1 MSEPFWQEGLRFE
14 CQPNCGACCNQKGE
28 VHVSGEEIHRLAT
41 FLRLP
46 QPQFRK
52 RYLRRTFGKYVLQD
66 GEGDACIFLDEKMQC
81 SVYEARPGQCRA
93 YPFWPQV
100 LQDRLAWDWE
110 SLKCPGIGKG
120 QIIPVAEIKRRVA
133 TMSGGE
139 GEKPLK

>member
-28 VHVSGEEIHRLAT
+28 VHVSSAEIHRLAT
-41 FLRLP
+41 FMRLS

-52 RYLRRTFGKYVLQD
+52 RYLRRAFGKYVLQD
-66 GEGDACIFLDEKMQC
+66 GAGDACIFLNEKLQC
-81 SVYEARPGQCRA
+81 SVYEARPEQCRA

-100 LQDRLAWDWE
+100 LQDRLSWDWE

-120 QIIPVAEIKRRVA
+120 QIIPAEEIKRR
-133 TMSGGE
+133 GGA
-139 GEKPLK
+139 LLQ